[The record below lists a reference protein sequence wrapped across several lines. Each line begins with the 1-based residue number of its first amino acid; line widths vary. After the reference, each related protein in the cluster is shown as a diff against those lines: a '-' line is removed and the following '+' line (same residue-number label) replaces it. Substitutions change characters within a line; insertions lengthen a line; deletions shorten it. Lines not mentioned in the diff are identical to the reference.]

1 MVSSNAATVKEYL
14 ASLPDDRRQ
23 ALSQV
28 RKVIRKN
35 LAPGFKEGMQYGM
48 IGYFI
53 PLSVYPDTYNGQ
65 PLGVVA
71 LASQKNN
78 MAVYLMCVYANSE
91 IETWFHAAW
100 AKTGKKLNMGKSCVR
115 FKKIDDVALDV
126 IGETISKMT
135 VENFIARYEEVR
147 AGTKAGKKKAAKKK
161 VAKKKVAKKK
171 VAKKKIAKK
180 KVAKKKVAKKK
191 VAKKSTK
198 RR

>member
-1 MVSSNAATVKEYL
+1 MVSSKASTVKEYL
-14 ASLPDDRRQ
+14 ASLPEDRRN

-35 LAPGFKEGMQYGM
+35 LAAGFKEGMQYGM
-48 IGYFI
+48 IGYFV

-78 MAVYLMCVYANSE
+78 MAIYLMCVYANSE
-91 IETWFHAAW
+91 IEAWFQAAW

-115 FKKIDDVALDV
+115 FKTIDDVALDV
-126 IGETISKMT
+126 IGETVSKMT
-135 VENFIARYEEVR
+135 VENFIARHEEVH
-147 AGTKAGKKKAAKKK
+147 AGTKTGKKK

-171 VAKKKIAKK
+171 VAKKG
-180 KVAKKKVAKKK
+180 
-191 VAKKSTK
+191 T
-198 RR
+198 RRR